1 MYECVSANLAKK
13 SLFIFNKIKK
23 VSNKNCPTSHL
34 TGARDPGPSLRTAM
48 TTARLHPE
56 GLLSVVLRSTARR
69 VVTSSWGGSP
79 PTGRGGGKNF
89 SKNPDFS
96 VTGEKVFPN
105 LNFRFRFNHSDEKQN
120 QKKVD
125 LEKRIFLT
133 VGFQK
138 KYQNP
143 GLCVTK
149 IKKP

>member
-48 TTARLHPE
+48 TTARLQPE

-79 PTGRGGGKNF
+79 PTGRGGAKI
-89 SKNPDFS
+89 
-96 VTGEKVFPN
+96 FPKI
-105 LNFRFRFNHSDEKQN
+105 LIFRLRVKKCSPNVSINYKQ
-120 QKKVD
+120 
-125 LEKRIFLT
+125 IT
-133 VGFQK
+133 
-138 KYQNP
+138 
-143 GLCVTK
+143 
-149 IKKP
+149 